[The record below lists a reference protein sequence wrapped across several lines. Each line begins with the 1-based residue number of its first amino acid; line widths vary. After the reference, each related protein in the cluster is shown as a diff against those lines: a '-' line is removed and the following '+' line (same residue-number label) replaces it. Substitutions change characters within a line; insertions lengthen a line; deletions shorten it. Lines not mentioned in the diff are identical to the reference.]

1 MHTANQFTK
10 VKENYIFGSGYFC
23 IFCFSPNR
31 IGKKKKKKKY
41 KGDKAFFQLA
51 IMCVMTICTE
61 AFIYLKILTTTF
73 TQLELCH
80 QKG

>member
-31 IGKKKKKKKY
+31 IGKKKKKRNTREIKL
-41 KGDKAFFQLA
+41 FFNLLS
-51 IMCVMTICTE
+51 CV
-61 AFIYLKILTTTF
+61 L
-73 TQLELCH
+73 
-80 QKG
+80 